1 MADKYLNKTDLSYY
15 HNRIKTVFAKETDL
29 QALDDKV
36 DEIIAEGGEPNVIE
50 SISVNGTPVAP
61 DANKNVALT
70 SPTKTSDLNNDGD
83 GTSDFATEAYVDAN
97 GGKIDVIKVN
107 GTTQTITNKTVDL
120 TVPTKVSDLNNDSNF
135 QNNTQVQAAIDAAVA
150 SAFTYKGSVATVNDL
165 PSSGNKVG
173 DVYDVQATGM
183 NYAWDGTKWDAMGQY
198 IDTSVFM
205 LKTDLVPITT
215 AEIDELFA

>member
-1 MADKYLNKTDLSYY
+1 MD
-15 HNRIKTVFAKETDL
+15 
-29 QALDDKV
+29 
-36 DEIIAEGGEPNVIE
+36 
-50 SISVNGTPVAP
+50 
-61 DANKNVALT
+61 
-70 SPTKTSDLNNDGD
+70 
-83 GTSDFATEAYVDAN
+83 
-97 GGKIDVIKVN
+97 
-107 GTTQTITNKTVDL
+107 
-120 TVPTKVSDLNNDSNF
+120 VPTKVSDLNNDSNF
-135 QNNTQVQAAIDAAVA
+135 QTNTQVQAAIDAAVA

-165 PSSGNKVG
+165 PASGNKVG